1 MANFFSASQEEQQEI
16 LLGFWER
23 FKYLIIL
30 TFITI
35 ILAIVGR
42 DYFLSSSQQQD
53 LETATLYQTYLES
66 DDKLIGEKIV
76 NSFPDTIYADFVRL
90 NEAKR
95 SFQNDDSA
103 TAVELLTTIIN
114 NNADTGEFN
123 PLHAAAKTRLA
134 KIYLDNEQFDEVLS
148 LMESTAE
155 LTATMLEQKADAEN
169 ALGQFDKARE
179 SYMLAL
185 QNSTNQASMTLI
197 TMKISDLEGED
208 IE

>member
-1 MANFFSASQEEQQEI
+1 MANFFSASEEEQQEI

-30 TFITI
+30 AFITI

-42 DYFLSSSQQQD
+42 DYFISSSQQQD
-53 LETATLYQTYLES
+53 LETATLYQAYLES
-66 DDKLIGEKIV
+66 DDKLIGEKVV
-76 NSFPDTIYADFVRL
+76 NAFPDSIYADFVRL

-95 SFQNDDSA
+95 SFQNDDSV
-103 TAVELLTTIIN
+103 TAGELLKTIIN

-148 LMESTAE
+148 LMESTSE

-197 TMKISDLEGED
+197 SMKISDLEGEE

>member
-1 MANFFSASQEEQQEI
+1 MANFFSASEEEQQEI

-30 TFITI
+30 AFITI
-35 ILAIVGR
+35 ILTIVGR
-42 DYFLSSSQQQD
+42 DYFISSSQQQD

-66 DDKLIGEKIV
+66 DDKLIGEKVV
-76 NSFPDTIYADFVRL
+76 NAFPDSIYADFVRL

-103 TAVELLTTIIN
+103 TAVELLKTIIN

-148 LMESTAE
+148 LMESTSE

-169 ALGQFDKARE
+169 ALGQFDKARQ

>member
-30 TFITI
+30 AFITI

-53 LETATLYQTYLES
+53 LETATLYQAYLES
-66 DDKLIGEKIV
+66 DDKLIGEKVV
-76 NSFPDTIYADFVRL
+76 NAFPDSIDADFVRL

-103 TAVELLTTIIN
+103 TAVELLKTIIN

-148 LMESTAE
+148 LMENTAE

-197 TMKISDLEGED
+197 SMKISDLEGED

>member
-1 MANFFSASQEEQQEI
+1 MANFFSASEEEQQEI

-30 TFITI
+30 AFITI

-53 LETATLYQTYLES
+53 LETATLYQAYLES
-66 DDKLIGEKIV
+66 DDKLIGEKVV
-76 NSFPDTIYADFVRL
+76 NAFPDSIYADFVRL

-103 TAVELLTTIIN
+103 TAVELLKTIIN

-148 LMESTAE
+148 LMESTSE

-197 TMKISDLEGED
+197 SMKISDLEGEE

>member
-1 MANFFSASQEEQQEI
+1 MHRFSIPFLQLRA
-16 LLGFWER
+16 FA
-23 FKYLIIL
+23 
-30 TFITI
+30 I

-103 TAVELLTTIIN
+103 TAEELLKTIIDN
-114 NNADTGEFN
+114 N
-123 PLHAAAKTRLA
+123 
-134 KIYLDNEQFDEVLS
+134 
-148 LMESTAE
+148 
-155 LTATMLEQKADAEN
+155 
-169 ALGQFDKARE
+169 
-179 SYMLAL
+179 
-185 QNSTNQASMTLI
+185 
-197 TMKISDLEGED
+197 
-208 IE
+208 

>member
-1 MANFFSASQEEQQEI
+1 MANFISASEEEQQEI

-30 TFITI
+30 AFITI

-42 DYFLSSSQQQD
+42 DYFISSSQQQD
-53 LETATLYQTYLES
+53 LETATLYQSYLES
-66 DDKLIGEKIV
+66 DEKLIGEKVVIA
-76 NSFPDTIYADFVRL
+76 FPDSIYADFVRL

-103 TAVELLTTIIN
+103 TAVELLKTIIN

-148 LMESTAE
+148 LMESTSE

-197 TMKISDLEGED
+197 SMKISDLEGEE

>member
-1 MANFFSASQEEQQEI
+1 MANFFSASEEEQQEI

-30 TFITI
+30 AFITI

-42 DYFLSSSQQQD
+42 DYFISSSQQQD
-53 LETATLYQTYLES
+53 LETATLYQAYLES
-66 DDKLIGEKIV
+66 DDKLIGEKVV
-76 NSFPDTIYADFVRL
+76 NAFPDSIYADFVRL

-103 TAVELLTTIIN
+103 TAVELLKTIIN

-148 LMESTAE
+148 LMESTSE

-197 TMKISDLEGED
+197 SMKISDLEGED

>member
-1 MANFFSASQEEQQEI
+1 MANFFSASEEEQQEI

-30 TFITI
+30 AFITI

-42 DYFLSSSQQQD
+42 DYLISSSQQQD
-53 LETATLYQTYLES
+53 LETATLYQAYLES
-66 DDKLIGEKIV
+66 DDKLIGEKVV
-76 NSFPDTIYADFVRL
+76 NAFPDSIYADFVRL

-95 SFQNDDSA
+95 SFQNDDSV
-103 TAVELLTTIIN
+103 TAVELLKTIIN

-148 LMESTAE
+148 LMESTSE

-197 TMKISDLEGED
+197 SMKISDLEGEE

>member
-30 TFITI
+30 AFITI

-42 DYFLSSSQQQD
+42 DYFISSSQQQD
-53 LETATLYQTYLES
+53 LETATLYQSYLES
-66 DDKLIGEKIV
+66 NDKLIGEKVV
-76 NSFPDTIYADFVRL
+76 NAFPDSIYADFVRL

-103 TAVELLTTIIN
+103 TAEELLKTIID

-148 LMESTAE
+148 LMESTSE

-197 TMKISDLEGED
+197 SMKISDLEGEE

>member
-1 MANFFSASQEEQQEI
+1 MANFFSASEEEQQEI

-30 TFITI
+30 AFITI

-42 DYFLSSSQQQD
+42 DYFISSSQQQD
-53 LETATLYQTYLES
+53 LETATLYQAYLES
-66 DDKLIGEKIV
+66 DDKLIGEKVV
-76 NSFPDTIYADFVRL
+76 NAFPDSIYADFVRL

-103 TAVELLTTIIN
+103 TAVELLKTIIDN
-114 NNADTGEFN
+114 NVDTGEFN

-148 LMESTAE
+148 LMESTSE

-197 TMKISDLEGED
+197 SMKISDLEGEE

>member
-1 MANFFSASQEEQQEI
+1 MANFFSASEEEQQEI

-30 TFITI
+30 AFITI

-42 DYFLSSSQQQD
+42 DYFISSSQQQD
-53 LETATLYQTYLES
+53 LETATLYQAYLES
-66 DDKLIGEKIV
+66 DDKLIGEKVV
-76 NSFPDTIYADFVRL
+76 NAFPDSIYADFVRL

-103 TAVELLTTIIN
+103 TAVELLKTIIN
-114 NNADTGEFN
+114 NNVDTGEFN

-148 LMESTAE
+148 LMESTSE

-197 TMKISDLEGED
+197 SMKISDLEGEE

>member
-1 MANFFSASQEEQQEI
+1 MANFFSASEEEQQEI

-30 TFITI
+30 AFITI

-42 DYFLSSSQQQD
+42 DYFISSSQQQD
-53 LETATLYQTYLES
+53 LETATLYQSYLES
-66 DDKLIGEKIV
+66 DDKLIGEKVV
-76 NSFPDTIYADFVRL
+76 NAFPDSIYADFVRL

-103 TAVELLTTIIN
+103 TAVELLKTIIN

-197 TMKISDLEGED
+197 SMKISDLEGEE

>member
-1 MANFFSASQEEQQEI
+1 MANFFSASEEEQQEI

-30 TFITI
+30 AFITI

-42 DYFLSSSQQQD
+42 DYFISSSQQQD
-53 LETATLYQTYLES
+53 LETATLYQAYLES
-66 DDKLIGEKIV
+66 DDKLIGEKVV
-76 NSFPDTIYADFVRL
+76 NAFPDSIYADFVRL

-103 TAVELLTTIIN
+103 TAMELLKTIIN

-148 LMESTAE
+148 LMESTSE

-197 TMKISDLEGED
+197 SMKISDLEGEE

>member
-1 MANFFSASQEEQQEI
+1 MANFFSASEEEQQEI

-30 TFITI
+30 AFLTI

-42 DYFLSSSQQQD
+42 DYFISSSQQQD
-53 LETATLYQTYLES
+53 LETATLYQAYLES
-66 DDKLIGEKIV
+66 DDKLIGEKVV
-76 NSFPDTIYADFVRL
+76 NAFPDSIYADFVRL

-103 TAVELLTTIIN
+103 TAVELLKTIIN

-148 LMESTAE
+148 LMESTSE

-197 TMKISDLEGED
+197 SMKISDLEGEE

>member
-1 MANFFSASQEEQQEI
+1 MANFFSASEEEQQEI

-30 TFITI
+30 AFITI

-42 DYFLSSSQQQD
+42 DYFISSSQQQD
-53 LETATLYQTYLES
+53 LETATLYQAYLES
-66 DDKLIGEKIV
+66 DDKLIGEKVV
-76 NSFPDTIYADFVRL
+76 NAFPDTIYADFVRL

-103 TAVELLTTIIN
+103 TAVELLKTIIN

-148 LMESTAE
+148 LMESTSE

-197 TMKISDLEGED
+197 SMKISDLEGEE

>member
-1 MANFFSASQEEQQEI
+1 MANFFSASEEEQQEI

-30 TFITI
+30 AFITI

-42 DYFLSSSQQQD
+42 DYFISSSQQQD
-53 LETATLYQTYLES
+53 LETATLYQAYLES
-66 DDKLIGEKIV
+66 DDKLIGEKVV
-76 NSFPDTIYADFVRL
+76 NAFPDSIYADFVRL

-103 TAVELLTTIIN
+103 TAMELLKTIIN

-148 LMESTAE
+148 LMESTSE

-197 TMKISDLEGED
+197 SMKISDLEGED

>member
-1 MANFFSASQEEQQEI
+1 MANFFSASEEEQQEI

-30 TFITI
+30 AFITI

-42 DYFLSSSQQQD
+42 DYFISSSQQQD
-53 LETATLYQTYLES
+53 LETATLYQAYLES
-66 DDKLIGEKIV
+66 DDKLIGEKVV
-76 NSFPDTIYADFVRL
+76 NAFPDSIYADFVRL

-95 SFQNDDSA
+95 SFQNDDSV
-103 TAVELLTTIIN
+103 TAVELLKTIIN

-148 LMESTAE
+148 LMESTSE

-197 TMKISDLEGED
+197 SMKISDLEGEE

>member
-1 MANFFSASQEEQQEI
+1 MANFFSASEEEQQEI

-30 TFITI
+30 AFITI

-42 DYFLSSSQQQD
+42 DYFISSSQQQD
-53 LETATLYQTYLES
+53 LETATLYQAYLES
-66 DDKLIGEKIV
+66 DDKLIGEKVV
-76 NSFPDTIYADFVRL
+76 NAFPDSIYADFVRL

-103 TAVELLTTIIN
+103 TAVELLKTIIN
-114 NNADTGEFN
+114 NNADTGDFN

-134 KIYLDNEQFDEVLS
+134 KIYIDNEQFDEVLS
-148 LMESTAE
+148 LMESTSE

-197 TMKISDLEGED
+197 SMKISDLEGEE

>member
-1 MANFFSASQEEQQEI
+1 MANFFSASEEEQQEI

-30 TFITI
+30 AFITI

-42 DYFLSSSQQQD
+42 DYFISSSQQQD
-53 LETATLYQTYLES
+53 LETATLYQAYLES
-66 DDKLIGEKIV
+66 DDKLIGEKVV
-76 NSFPDTIYADFVRL
+76 NAFPDSIYADFVRL

-103 TAVELLTTIIN
+103 TAEELLKTIID

-148 LMESTAE
+148 LMESTSE

-197 TMKISDLEGED
+197 SMKISDLEGEE

>member
-1 MANFFSASQEEQQEI
+1 MANFFSASEEEQQEI

-30 TFITI
+30 AFITI

-42 DYFLSSSQQQD
+42 DYFISSSQQQD
-53 LETATLYQTYLES
+53 LETATLYQSYLES
-66 DDKLIGEKIV
+66 DDKLIGEKVV
-76 NSFPDTIYADFVRL
+76 NAFPDSIYADFVRL

-103 TAVELLTTIIN
+103 TAVELLKTIIN

-148 LMESTAE
+148 LMESTSE

-197 TMKISDLEGED
+197 SMKISDLEGEE